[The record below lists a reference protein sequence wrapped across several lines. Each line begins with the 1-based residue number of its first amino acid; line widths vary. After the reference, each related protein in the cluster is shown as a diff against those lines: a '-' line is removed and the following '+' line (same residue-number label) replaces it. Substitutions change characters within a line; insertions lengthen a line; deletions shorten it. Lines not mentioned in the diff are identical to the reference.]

1 MSNINVNNLTPL
13 LGSGSSVSVS
23 GSLVVKNDVTIG
35 GHLYIGDQDT
45 DSVTFSAE
53 VSSSVIPD
61 ASVTYDLGSSTKKW
75 NQIFLNSLVT
85 HHITASGN
93 ISASGTGDNG
103 SGSFGHVFVS
113 GSVSASGNIGSEG
126 TGSFFG
132 GVDAGFNSAT
142 GSFGYI
148 SASSDI
154 STSNDIYA
162 MNAFLGN
169 DLHLQSDDAV
179 IRMGLDNDFLLK
191 HNHSSTTVTS
201 FVTGS
206 YVIDATQDVTLDTHA
221 GNIFFKD
228 CGVNQL
234 KWDLDGTSGEVIAQ
248 LMVDS
253 DDLVFKQFDGTEVLR
268 IDDDGDVKVFDD
280 LRLTSDSSVFAM
292 GAGNDFTITH
302 DGTTGATL
310 AGNPITID
318 SAGAL
323 NLFGTSINIGTDT
336 DVAIDIDS
344 TTFDLDASGNITID
358 TTGIFQLGITGGAS
372 SIRNVTDADA
382 EDLTIAL
389 EGATN
394 SSLILSST
402 GTGTDALAISTSAG
416 SIDIDS
422 ADNITIDAAD
432 DISLTS
438 TSADGL
444 ITLHSAHTA
453 GQAILIDA
461 NAASGAILDIDAG
474 IIDIDAQGATTI
486 DSGATIEITATDTL
500 SVRSVANSANAIL
513 LYANGGTNETIKI
526 HADQGTGAGS
536 IELTSDAGSI
546 DINAGDD
553 ITVDAADD
561 ITITAA
567 DNFNVNTSTAD
578 GKITLYSGH
587 TAGAAFHID
596 ANADAGSIL
605 DIDAGI
611 LDIDVT
617 GAATLDTGGNYT
629 GTIGGAYSM
638 TSTGAGTVDVGG
650 KLTLLAQGS
659 ASDIAITSEHVA
671 GQAILISAN
680 ANAGSILDIDAG
692 IVDADVQGLVTIDS
706 VGLSIDSAG
715 EAINI
720 TSTTDGAAE
729 DFTIAL
735 AGATDSSL
743 ILSSTGTGADAL
755 QITTTA
761 GGIDITST
769 GAAAGEDI
777 DITTNASINLTSTEN
792 AANAILLHANGGTS
806 EIIKIHSDQGTL
818 ENSILLLSDAG
829 GIELSAGST
838 SDGINIA
845 TGVSGVPVKI
855 GHTTSETTINDNLN
869 IVGDI
874 KVTTDNTDHSILQH
888 DGREVA
894 RIHDGGATQTDT
906 DMTSVGEGFGFKRP
920 VLAVTADAGDK
931 VVTLAADDSGA
942 IIQCDADTNSISFT
956 LPAIDSANKAGLTY
970 TFVNTTAVA
979 GGDTITISTAG
990 TDGNDKFLMY
1000 GFNGAS
1006 SITDVDGDT
1015 LTIPASSA
1023 VGTVVEVTCLS
1034 SGASNAAEIW
1044 LAKVFGA
1051 SAVTNG

>member
-372 SIRNVTDADA
+372 SIRNVSDADA

-402 GTGTDALAISTSAG
+402 GTGTDALTISTSAG

-486 DSGATIEITATDTL
+486 DSGANIDITATDTL

-659 ASDIAITSEHVA
+659 ASDISITSEHVA

-761 GGIDITST
+761 GGIDISAT
-769 GAAAGEDI
+769 GNAAGEDI
-777 DITTNASINLTSTEN
+777 DISSAASINLTATEN

-806 EIIKIHSDQGTL
+806 ETIKIHSDQGTA
-818 ENSILLLSDAG
+818 ENSINILSDAG
-829 GIELSAGST
+829 GISLSAGST

-931 VVTLAADDSGA
+931 TVTLAADDSGA

>member
-1 MSNINVNNLTPL
+1 
-13 LGSGSSVSVS
+13 
-23 GSLVVKNDVTIG
+23 
-35 GHLYIGDQDT
+35 
-45 DSVTFSAE
+45 
-53 VSSSVIPD
+53 
-61 ASVTYDLGSSTKKW
+61 
-75 NQIFLNSLVT
+75 
-85 HHITASGN
+85 
-93 ISASGTGDNG
+93 
-103 SGSFGHVFVS
+103 
-113 GSVSASGNIGSEG
+113 
-126 TGSFFG
+126 
-132 GVDAGFNSAT
+132 
-142 GSFGYI
+142 FGYI

-453 GQAILIDA
+453 GQA
-461 NAASGAILDIDAG
+461 
-474 IIDIDAQGATTI
+474 
-486 DSGATIEITATDTL
+486 
-500 SVRSVANSANAIL
+500 
-513 LYANGGTNETIKI
+513 
-526 HADQGTGAGS
+526 
-536 IELTSDAGSI
+536 
-546 DINAGDD
+546 
-553 ITVDAADD
+553 
-561 ITITAA
+561 
-567 DNFNVNTSTAD
+567 
-578 GKITLYSGH
+578 
-587 TAGAAFHID
+587 
-596 ANADAGSIL
+596 
-605 DIDAGI
+605 
-611 LDIDVT
+611 
-617 GAATLDTGGNYT
+617 
-629 GTIGGAYSM
+629 
-638 TSTGAGTVDVGG
+638 
-650 KLTLLAQGS
+650 
-659 ASDIAITSEHVA
+659 
-671 GQAILISAN
+671 
-680 ANAGSILDIDAG
+680 
-692 IVDADVQGLVTIDS
+692 
-706 VGLSIDSAG
+706 
-715 EAINI
+715 
-720 TSTTDGAAE
+720 
-729 DFTIAL
+729 
-735 AGATDSSL
+735 
-743 ILSSTGTGADAL
+743 
-755 QITTTA
+755 
-761 GGIDITST
+761 
-769 GAAAGEDI
+769 
-777 DITTNASINLTSTEN
+777 
-792 AANAILLHANGGTS
+792 
-806 EIIKIHSDQGTL
+806 
-818 ENSILLLSDAG
+818 
-829 GIELSAGST
+829 
-838 SDGINIA
+838 
-845 TGVSGVPVKI
+845 
-855 GHTTSETTINDNLN
+855 
-869 IVGDI
+869 
-874 KVTTDNTDHSILQH
+874 
-888 DGREVA
+888 
-894 RIHDGGATQTDT
+894 
-906 DMTSVGEGFGFKRP
+906 
-920 VLAVTADAGDK
+920 
-931 VVTLAADDSGA
+931 
-942 IIQCDADTNSISFT
+942 
-956 LPAIDSANKAGLTY
+956 
-970 TFVNTTAVA
+970 
-979 GGDTITISTAG
+979 
-990 TDGNDKFLMY
+990 
-1000 GFNGAS
+1000 
-1006 SITDVDGDT
+1006 
-1015 LTIPASSA
+1015 
-1023 VGTVVEVTCLS
+1023 
-1034 SGASNAAEIW
+1034 
-1044 LAKVFGA
+1044 
-1051 SAVTNG
+1051 